1 MTMGALL
8 EESVASLQNVRRS
21 IFDESLKV
29 VDLIQPWGGGGGGG
43 GEVVRERERERV
55 VELIQPI

>member
-29 VDLIQPWGGGGGGG
+29 VDLIQPGGGGGGG

>member
-29 VDLIQPWGGGGGGG
+29 VDLIQPGGGGS
-43 GEVVRERERERV
+43 RERV

>member
-29 VDLIQPWGGGGGGG
+29 VDLIQPGGGGGGG
-43 GEVVRERERERV
+43 GGERERV

>member
-8 EESVASLQNVRRS
+8 EESVASLQNVRCS

-29 VDLIQPWGGGGGGG
+29 VDLIQPICT
-43 GEVVRERERERV
+43 VYVHV
-55 VELIQPI
+55 HVQVCIM